1 MVRFQLKD
9 LEEKKNKELTDKVK
23 EYEATAEILHNKIY
37 DLEKAGMEKKMSD
50 LETERD
56 KAKEDKLQMESELKN
71 LKGKFE
77 IMSGE
82 ITELLRLQQLPWWK
96 KLFGMT
102 E

>member
-1 MVRFQLKD
+1 LKD